1 MKSQKIKQWIRDY
14 LDFAMPLIMMFSA
27 YYIMETFVF
36 GKIVDLFD
44 YYFDLY
50 YKDVLNGI
58 KGTFMTLFIE
68 GKYFIWLSI
77 IVIIS
82 LIIRLFTTNLKI
94 NLGAPLSLVLFI
106 CIPNYEFAMRGGS
119 RAFFTLF
126 TDFIIFFVMIC
137 IFVILKL
144 FFANYPKLKNI
155 TYITITIFVLLTVI
169 SFITNILYI
178 TFIPIDMRIIITRI
192 VAIYYV
198 FIFIMAIIC
207 CSAGRCQNMPQDLK
221 EAGFGGINHPAN
233 KKVK

>member
-1 MKSQKIKQWIRDY
+1 MQGRIRDY
-14 LDFAMPLIMMFSA
+14 LDFAMPLMMMFSA

-36 GKIVDLFD
+36 GKIIDLFD

-82 LIIRLFTTNLKI
+82 LIIKLFTADIKKNF
-94 NLGAPLSLVLFI
+94 GFPLFVVLVI
-106 CIPNYEFAMRGGS
+106 CIPSYEFAIRSGD
-119 RAFFTLF
+119 RAIFTAIVGF
-126 TDFIIFFVMIC
+126 VIFFVMIC

-178 TFIPIDMRIIITRI
+178 TFIPIDMRIIITKI

-207 CSAGRCQNMPQDLK
+207 YSTGRCQNMPQDLK